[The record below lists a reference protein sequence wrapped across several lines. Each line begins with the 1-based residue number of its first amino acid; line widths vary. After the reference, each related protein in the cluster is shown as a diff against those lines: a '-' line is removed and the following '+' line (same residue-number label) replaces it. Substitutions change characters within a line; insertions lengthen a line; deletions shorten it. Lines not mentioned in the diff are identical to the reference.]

1 MRKFILFPAFLFILF
16 ASIGAKADSWAVPS
30 EKTVCSANNKY
41 CLRITPKKLPG
52 QIEEGSS
59 IKEDENYCKGTF
71 FARGSK
77 GKANARW
84 SIKLAN
90 EIAPVSALITDDGN
104 YLVTFDN
111 WASMGYGDN
120 AVVIYNAN
128 DGSMIKKLALT
139 DFLTESDYAKLSR
152 SVSSIWWAGGKHKI
166 EDGKLVLNVAGP
178 GNDGHSENGERFF
191 IDIDL
196 ATGAMLSEK
205 KDHYPA
211 KVLDI
216 QVQD

>member
-1 MRKFILFPAFLFILF
+1 MRKFILFPALLLTLM
-16 ASIGAKADSWAVPS
+16 ASAAVFADSWAVPS
-30 EKTVCSANNKY
+30 EKIVCSANNKY
-41 CLRITPKKLPG
+41 CLKITPKKLPG
-52 QIEEGSS
+52 QIEEGSTL
-59 IKEDENYCKGTF
+59 KDEENYCKGTF
-71 FARGSK
+71 FARG
-77 GKANARW
+77 GKRKTDARW
-84 SIKLAN
+84 SIRLAN

-120 AVVIYNAN
+120 AVVIYDAN
-128 DGSMIKKLALT
+128 NGSVIKKFALT
-139 DFLTESDYAKLSR
+139 DFLTESDYTKLSR

-166 EDGKLVLNVAGP
+166 EDEKLVLNVAGP

-211 KVLDI
+211 QVIEVLN
-216 QVQD
+216 